1 MKSERNANMRKLSLW
16 IRIPLTALAVSV
28 LTALV
33 VSLFGWIRSWSMTQ
47 FSNGMFYAGVLA
59 ILIAIIFSFN
69 RKSMLPDYYKRPSE
83 SEKGESQMESIRRW
97 VQDMNRGYN
106 AFLLMSLV
114 GILLIGLSVWIASY
128 VI

>member
-1 MKSERNANMRKLSLW
+1 MHKLSLW

-33 VSLFGWIRSWSMTQ
+33 VSIYGWIRSWSATQ

-69 RKSMLPDYYKRPSE
+69 RKSTLHDYYKPPSPSE
-83 SEKGESQMESIRRW
+83 MKESQMESIQRW
-97 VQDMNRGYN
+97 VYDMKRGYN

-114 GILLIGLSVWIASY
+114 GAFLIGLSVWIASY
-128 VI
+128 II

>member
-1 MKSERNANMRKLSLW
+1 MHRYSLW
-16 IRIPLTALAVSV
+16 VRIPVTAVVVSSLA
-28 LTALV
+28 ALV
-33 VSLFGWIRSWSMTQ
+33 VSLFGWLRGWSTTQ

-69 RKSMLPDYYKRPSE
+69 RRSTLPDYYKPPSE
-83 SEKGESQMESIRRW
+83 SEKKESQGDSIRRW
-97 VQDMNRGYN
+97 VADMRRGYN

-114 GILLIGLSVWIASY
+114 GALLIGLSVWIASY

>member
-1 MKSERNANMRKLSLW
+1 MDKISLW
-16 IRIPLTALAVSV
+16 IRIPLTALVVSV

-33 VSLFGWIRSWSMTQ
+33 VSLFGWVRSWSMTQ

-69 RKSMLPDYYKRPSE
+69 RKSMLPDYYKQPSE
-83 SEKGESQMESIRRW
+83 SEKSESQMESIRRW

>member
-1 MKSERNANMRKLSLW
+1 MKRFSLW
-16 IRIPLTALAVSV
+16 IRIPTTAVAVSA

-33 VSLFGWIRSWSMTQ
+33 VSLYGWLRNWSATQ

-59 ILIAIIFSFN
+59 ILIAVIFSFN
-69 RKSMLPDYYKRPSE
+69 RKSTLPDYYKPPSE
-83 SEKGESQMESIRRW
+83 SEKREDQFESIRRW
-97 VQDMNRGYN
+97 VEDMRRGYN

-114 GILLIGLSVWIASY
+114 GALLIGLSVWIASY